1 MPTAFVLI
9 KCEEGAEE
17 KIMNKID
24 RKDAVSEI
32 QPTVGHYDFVAK
44 ITSKNIENL
53 DEIIGEI
60 HCNEKIRSTNVLR
73 LNETAEA
80 A

>member
-9 KCEEGAEE
+9 KCDEGAEGR
-17 KIMNKID
+17 IMSNID
-24 RKDAVSEI
+24 RKHTIHEI

-44 ITSKNIENL
+44 ITSPDMERL

-60 HCNEKIRSTNVLR
+60 HCNDKVRSTKVLR
-73 LNETAEA
+73 LNEAVEA